1 LAKRSEA
8 AICATTSPARQYP
21 QNWARLDIAHH
32 SRLTNFEGKGYFSN
46 LEGAWPALGCWGRPD
61 LADCQSTC
69 LSLLFHG
76 FFGSNPV
83 LQAAAA
89 IFLEECARDCP
100 RRGAP
105 HRALAGYGTGFSG
118 HVCPGGGLDQ
128 PQGGT
133 VGMGLCS
140 ADLLHHS
147 RRRHHFP

>member
-1 LAKRSEA
+1 MPLSSPGRHDKVAHRRSAHCTTSLVEVRARPLLAKRSEA

-21 QNWARLDIAHH
+21 QNWARLDIAHQ
-32 SRLTNFEGKGYFSN
+32 SSVTNFEGKRYFSN

-105 HRALAGYGTGFSG
+105 H
-118 HVCPGGGLDQ
+118 
-128 PQGGT
+128 
-133 VGMGLCS
+133 
-140 ADLLHHS
+140 
-147 RRRHHFP
+147 